1 MIPHPDWIAL
11 DAGRLESLLQNNP
24 ALPPHFHVIFTAV
37 RDYGLRLAFLQHG
50 SEDSDLEALQQAS
63 PFIAMVLDD
72 SGASL
77 GPAAFDQ
84 QVLKNLT
91 TLAHC
96 AAVLAC
102 APITAV
108 YESLCRTAGA
118 MRQNLLIVETLPA
131 HEMTWAAYLRCE
143 KPQLPLVVG
152 SVNPDRVRRAGL

>member
-1 MIPHPDWIAL
+1 MMPRPDWIAL
-11 DAGRLESLLQNNP
+11 DAGRLESLLRNNP

-37 RDYGLRLAFLQHG
+37 RDYGLRLAFLQPG
-50 SEDSDLEALQQAS
+50 SEDSDLEALRQAS

-72 SGASL
+72 NGASL

-102 APITAV
+102 APITGFLKA
-108 YESLCRTAGA
+108 C
-118 MRQNLLIVETLPA
+118 
-131 HEMTWAAYLRCE
+131 AAQRARC
-143 KPQLPLVVG
+143 G
-152 SVNPDRVRRAGL
+152 RIC